1 MSLPGDLVTADWL
14 ERNLDQVVV
23 VDCRWYLDGRSGRSA
38 YETGHI
44 EGAVFANLDT
54 DLSGPPGPEGRHPL
68 PSPAAFA
75 AAMERLGI
83 SSDSQVVAY
92 DDLGSMVAGRLWW
105 MLDSLGVSAAV
116 LDGGLASWDGGLATW
131 DSGLKRHEVNRDPG
145 TFTETPWPPDR
156 YATADDVAASDASI
170 VVLDARSQARFAGQP
185 NDIDPRFG
193 HIPGARNAPFAN
205 NTGTDDRFV
214 SPAELREQFT
224 RLGVASDTEVI
235 AYCGSGVSACS
246 NLLAL
251 RAAGVGVARLYV
263 GSWSEWGADE
273 ARSVERSV

>member
-14 ERNLDQVVV
+14 ERNLDRVVV

-38 YETGHI
+38 YESGHI
-44 EGAVFANLDT
+44 KGAVFVDLDT

-75 AAMERLGI
+75 AAMEMLGI
-83 SSDSQVVAY
+83 SNDSQVVAY

-116 LDGGLASWDGGLATW
+116 LDGGLASWDGELQRQEA
-131 DSGLKRHEVNRDPG
+131 DRDLG
-145 TFTETPWPPDR
+145 TFHETPWPADR
-156 YATADDVAASDASI
+156 YATADDVAARDASI
-170 VVLDARSQARFAGQP
+170 VVLDARSQERFAGQA
-185 NDIDPRFG
+185 NEIDSRFG
-193 HIPGARNAPFAN
+193 HIPGARSAPFAS
-205 NTGTDDRFV
+205 NTGADDRFLT
-214 SPAELREQFT
+214 PTELHERFT
-224 RLGVASDTEVI
+224 TLGVAQDTEVI
-235 AYCGSGVSACS
+235 AYCGSGVSACN

-251 RAAGVGVARLYV
+251 RAAGIGVPRLYV

-273 ARSVERSV
+273 ARAIERSV